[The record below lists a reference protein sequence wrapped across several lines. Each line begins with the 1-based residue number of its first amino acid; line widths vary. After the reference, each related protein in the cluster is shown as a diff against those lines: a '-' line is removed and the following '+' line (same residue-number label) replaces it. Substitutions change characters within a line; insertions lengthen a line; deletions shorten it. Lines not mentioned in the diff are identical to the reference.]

1 MRGSGDGPE
10 AKSHSKCPN
19 CCPSNTHRAPPQ
31 TGRKSSSSG
40 KGGSR
45 GCGGSR
51 FPDYS
56 TSTQF
61 PTPYLNAPLIL
72 NRCLFLNLGVLSK
85 LHWEGHYILGGVGG
99 QTPGDKMGHKD
110 VMYKGQI

>member
-1 MRGSGDGPE
+1 MVLRQRVI
-10 AKSHSKCPN
+10 
-19 CCPSNTHRAPPQ
+19 PSAPTAVLQ
-31 TGRKSSSSG
+31 TRTGRLLRPGERSSSSG

-72 NRCLFLNLGVLSK
+72 NRRLFLNLGVLSK